1 MTRAD
6 AAVDEIDFV
15 VGPIRPKAKP
25 TPKPKPKP
33 KPKSGRGLIIGVVVV
48 GVVVL
53 AGAAAVGFRQKL
65 VELVPAAGGLFAAI
79 GLPVNAVGL
88 VFEGV
93 VSKPI
98 LVDGRPVMAVA
109 GAIRNVTKA
118 AIDAPPIRIS
128 LRDKAKATLIAYQ
141 LSITNPRVPPGG
153 VRHFAWNLPDPP
165 AGASGLEIG
174 FAAHGAPAAPAVRAA
189 EAVHAT
195 PAAHAAPAPVEAK
208 PLPADSPD
216 ALPHHE

>member
-1 MTRAD
+1 MTPAD
-6 AAVDEIDFV
+6 IAVDEIDFV
-15 VGPIRPKAKP
+15 VGPVKRGR
-25 TPKPKPKP
+25 KPKPRG
-33 KPKSGRGLIIGVVVV
+33 GRGLIVGVVVV
-48 GVVVL
+48 GLLVL
-53 AGAAAVGFRQKL
+53 AGAAAVGLRQKV
-65 VELVPAAGGLFAAI
+65 VERVPATGGLFAAL

-93 VSKPI
+93 TSKPI
-98 LVDGRPVMAVA
+98 LVDGRPVMAVT

-118 AIDAPPIRIS
+118 AINAPPIRIS

-174 FAAHGAPAAPAVRAA
+174 FAAHGATAAPAAPV
-189 EAVHAT
+189 
-195 PAAHAAPAPVEAK
+195 PVEAK

-216 ALPHHE
+216 ALAHHE

>member
-1 MTRAD
+1 MTPAD
-6 AAVDEIDFV
+6 IAVDEIDFV
-15 VGPIRPKAKP
+15 VGPVKRGR
-25 TPKPKPKP
+25 KPKPRG
-33 KPKSGRGLIIGVVVV
+33 GRGLIVGVVVV
-48 GVVVL
+48 GLLVL
-53 AGAAAVGFRQKL
+53 AGAAAVGLRQKV
-65 VELVPAAGGLFAAI
+65 VERVPATGGLFAAL

-93 VSKPI
+93 TSKPI
-98 LVDGRPVMAVA
+98 LVDGRPVMAVT

-118 AIDAPPIRIS
+118 AINAPPIRIS

-174 FAAHGAPAAPAVRAA
+174 FTAHGATAA
-189 EAVHAT
+189 
-195 PAAHAAPAPVEAK
+195 PAAHAAAAPVEAK

-216 ALPHHE
+216 ALAHHE

>member
-1 MTRAD
+1 MIRAD
-6 AAVDEIDFV
+6 AALDEIDFV
-15 VGPIRPKAKP
+15 VGPIKLARKAKP
-25 TPKPKPKP
+25 KG
-33 KPKSGRGLIIGVVVV
+33 GRGLIIGVVVV

-93 VSKPI
+93 TSKPI
-98 LVDGRPVMAVA
+98 LVDGRPAMAVA

-118 AIDAPPIRIS
+118 AINAPPIRIS

-174 FAAHGAPAAPAVRAA
+174 FAAHGATATPSS
-189 EAVHAT
+189 HAT
-195 PAAHAAPAPVEAK
+195 PAVHAAPAPVEAK
-208 PLPADSPD
+208 PLPTGSPD
-216 ALPHHE
+216 ALPRHE